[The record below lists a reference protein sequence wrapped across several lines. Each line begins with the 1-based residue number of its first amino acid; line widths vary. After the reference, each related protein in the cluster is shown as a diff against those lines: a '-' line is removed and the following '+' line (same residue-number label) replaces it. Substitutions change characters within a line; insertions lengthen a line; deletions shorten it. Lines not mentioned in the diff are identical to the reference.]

1 MNGTPSWKYFAKYL
15 GRLISK
21 EIKTIAPNQIEAII
35 KAPKPQTVKQM
46 MTFSGM
52 TGYSSDWIGEYAE
65 IVTPLRKIMKEAG
78 QTSLKNVLQW
88 NDEAKMAF
96 NTIKQELQSALALA
110 LALPNYENNFHLY
123 VSNRQEGYAAAV
135 LTQETGVG
143 KGKQP
148 VIYYSTKL
156 DEVAQGYP
164 PCYQGLAAVH
174 YACES
179 VTMGYPVIIPTT
191 KWQSCWKKESL
202 YLHQLSGA
210 TDIFRYHHT
219 KKYK

>member
-1 MNGTPSWKYFAKYL
+1 
-15 GRLISK
+15 
-21 EIKTIAPNQIEAII
+21 
-35 KAPKPQTVKQM
+35 
-46 MTFSGM
+46 
-52 TGYSSDWIGEYAE
+52 
-65 IVTPLRKIMKEAG
+65 MKEAG

-88 NDEAKMAF
+88 NDEANMAF

-110 LALPNYENNFHLY
+110 LRNYENNFHLY

-135 LTQETGVG
+135 LTQETAVG

-148 VIYYSTKL
+148 VAYYSTKL

-202 YLHQLSGA
+202 YLHQLSDA

-219 KKYK
+219 KMYK